1 MLGGPAPEGVSQN
14 LFGNLNIVAQSHCV
28 EFAKFKPPQQVN
40 ASSIPDFCHVASRG
54 VILRYRPCALPD
66 FALSRRTR
74 SDRGKRE
81 RRAAAATVSLLR
93 LAARDIFP
101 AKEKGHDV
109 HCDRW
114 RHAAACAAILHHA
127 GDGG

>member
-28 EFAKFKPPQQVN
+28 EFAKFS
-40 ASSIPDFCHVASRG
+40 AATGECHLNTRFLQCREPG
-54 VILRYRPCALPD
+54 VILRYRPSAPPD

-74 SDRGKRE
+74 SDRGERE
-81 RRAAAATVSLLR
+81 RRAAAATISLLR

-101 AKEKGHDV
+101 AKEKGHDI